1 MILSPEDMIGAP
13 EQGTMDALSDVLR
26 VAQLSGGVFLNAEFT
41 APWCMVA
48 RVAPEMCAPF
58 LGSSAHFIPYHY
70 VVAGELRV
78 ALQDEEPLLLRA
90 GECVLFPRNDLHRMG
105 SDLALRAT
113 SVREVLAGCQGAGP
127 HHIRHGGGGAVT
139 RLICGYLG
147 GASAH
152 GNPVFASLPPLM
164 PIRASG
170 GGSTDWFRAM
180 FEYASSELAVGQP
193 GSDTVLA
200 KLSEVLFV
208 EAVRRYTQ
216 QLPAGETGW
225 LAGLRDQPV
234 ARALALMHGNISRNW
249 NVDQLAAEVGLSRS
263 ALADRF
269 VRVLGLAPM
278 QYLAQWRMQVAAQS
292 LKRAALPLSRV
303 AEQVGYESEAAFSR
317 AFKKSF
323 GTAPATWR
331 RQNTDS

>member
-1 MILSPEDMIGAP
+1 MIRSPEDMTGAP
-13 EQGTMDALSDVLR
+13 EQRTMDALSDVLR
-26 VAQLSGGVFLNAEFT
+26 VAQLSGGVFLNADFT
-41 APWCMVA
+41 APWCMAA
-48 RVAPEMCAPF
+48 RMAAEICAPF

-70 VVAGELRV
+70 IVAGELRV
-78 ALQDEEPLLLRA
+78 ALQGEEPVLLRA
-90 GECVLFPRNDLHRMG
+90 GECVLFPRNHLHLMG
-105 SDLALRAT
+105 SDLTLRAT
-113 SVREVLAGCQGAGP
+113 SVREILGGCQGAGP

-147 GASAH
+147 CVSGR

-164 PIRASG
+164 LIRASG
-170 GGSTDWFRAM
+170 AGSTDWFRAM
-180 FEYASSELAVGQP
+180 FEYASSELALGQP

-249 NVDQLAAEVGLSRS
+249 NVDQLAGEVGLSRS

-292 LKRAALPLSRV
+292 LRAALPLSRV

-323 GTAPATWR
+323 GNAPVTWR
-331 RQNTDS
+331 RQNTEA